1 MVRAVWLNGNFPQAR
16 LFLEAVGFA
25 KRFTLC
31 AAAAAL
37 GLGGGGAAAA
47 APLSASLSR
56 TRLKDFSCQ
65 RALDPGARSVAVTAV
80 MRPVSG
86 TEKMQTKFQL
96 VRRTKRGKPFT
107 PVSGR
112 YLGTWLSPANPTLG
126 RRPGDVWIVN
136 HPVVDLLAPAVY
148 RFRVSFRWIG
158 THGHV
163 LSTVSRTSA
172 DCYQPELRPDILV
185 QSITPEAISA
195 SGSGE
200 RFGAVIR
207 NRGASGAGMFEVQ
220 FTDGQLVQTA
230 TVTSLASGA
239 TKQEM
244 FVGPVCA
251 AGGSVTVVADPLDM
265 VDDYDRANNTLTL
278 MCTGSTVATGRR
290 GVARGFGDAPLY
302 FVKQ

>member
-1 MVRAVWLNGNFPQAR
+1 MGFSKRLTLIVAGAALLSGGAV
-16 LFLEAVGFA
+16 
-25 KRFTLC
+25 
-31 AAAAAL
+31 AAAAT
-37 GLGGGGAAAA
+37 
-47 APLSASLSR
+47 PLSAGLSQ
-56 TRLKDFSCQ
+56 TRLKDFRCQ

-86 TEKMQTKFQL
+86 TEKMQVRFQL

-126 RRPGDVWIVN
+126 QRPGDVWIVN
-136 HPVVDLLAPAVY
+136 HPVVDLLAPALY

-158 THGHV
+158 AHGHV

-172 DCYQPELRPDILV
+172 DCYQPELRPDLVV
-185 QSITPEAISA
+185 QSITPEGITGST
-195 SGSGE
+195 SGE
-200 RFGAVIR
+200 QFEAVIR

-220 FTDGQLVQTA
+220 LTDGQVVRTT

-239 TKQEM
+239 TTHET
-244 FVGPVCA
+244 FAGPVCA

-278 MCTGSTVATGRR
+278 MCTGSAVDSGRR
-290 GVARGFGDAPLY
+290 GVARGSGDARY
-302 FVKQ
+302 TW